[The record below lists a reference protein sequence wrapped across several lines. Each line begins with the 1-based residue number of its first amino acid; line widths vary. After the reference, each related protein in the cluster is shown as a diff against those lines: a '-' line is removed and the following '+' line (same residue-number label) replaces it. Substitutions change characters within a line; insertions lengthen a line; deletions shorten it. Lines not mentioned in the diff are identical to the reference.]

1 MLYPMSDD
9 LVLTLVSFIYLQTFT
24 VFFYSCAQCAIL
36 RLYRCTRTGSLW
48 SQQRT
53 VIAQCKSEL
62 YFSVYVCVC
71 VYM

>member
-36 RLYRCTRTGSLW
+36 RLYRCTRTGSL
-48 SQQRT
+48 
-53 VIAQCKSEL
+53 
-62 YFSVYVCVC
+62 
-71 VYM
+71 